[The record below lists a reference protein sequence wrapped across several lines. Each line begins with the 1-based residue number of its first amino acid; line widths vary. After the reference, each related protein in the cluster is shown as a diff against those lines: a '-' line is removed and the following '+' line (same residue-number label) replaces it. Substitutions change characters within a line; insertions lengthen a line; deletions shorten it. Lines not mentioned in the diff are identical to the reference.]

1 MALIWLSILLIAI
14 RALPDRSSIGAV
26 EMAPRSK
33 ISKLPKAVLE
43 WLDRELVENN
53 YSGYVLLSGEVNRM
67 LEAADADFRV
77 SKTALHRHGQVLERR
92 LAAVR
97 ASTDAA
103 RQIAEAAPD
112 DSDQR
117 SAAVIGLVQTDIFNT
132 LLLMQEA
139 EGEDAENRLVIMGKA
154 ARAIA
159 DLSRASVSQKKW
171 QAEVRTRAALAAD
184 AVADIASKNGLS
196 SNAMDRIRREILGI
210 AN

>member
-1 MALIWLSILLIAI
+1 
-14 RALPDRSSIGAV
+14 
-26 EMAPRSK
+26 MAPRSK